1 MDQEKEKDLWLCCRK
16 GSLDAREELI
26 IAYRPLVF
34 WLAGKLRV
42 FPALRQDI
50 IQEGMLALIGAVDR
64 FDPERDLRFS
74 TYAYH
79 RIRGQMINLLER
91 SERRAP
97 IPMDDERLFAKVA
110 GSAGLTESAEEPEF
124 SDEAWFDVAESIH
137 RLQGKEAT
145 VVAALFFEGKQ
156 PSKVAAEQKMDI
168 SHVYRLRRSA
178 IAKIRRWLG
187 LDNVFSDA

>member
-1 MDQEKEKDLWLCCRK
+1 MNQEKERDLWLRCRE

-42 FPALRQDI
+42 FPALRQDV

-64 FDPERDLRFS
+64 FDPGRDLRFT

-79 RIRGQMINLLER
+79 RIRGQMINLLDR

-97 IPMDDERLFAKVA
+97 IPMDDECLFVE
-110 GSAGLTESAEEPEF
+110 ESEAP
-124 SDEAWFDVAESIH
+124 DEGWMDVAESIE
-137 RLQGKEAT
+137 RLQGKEAA
-145 VVAALFFEGKQ
+145 VVSALFFEGKQ

-178 IAKIRRWLG
+178 VAKIRGWLG